1 MKKKA
6 IQLGA
11 AVMGVIMGLSLTAC
25 GSSEKTEAG
34 KEETAAVSEAVA
46 SEADVSETKE
56 EAKETE
62 LIVFAAASMTET
74 LEKISEIY

>member
-1 MKKKA
+1 MKKKVF
-6 IQLGA
+6 QLGA

-34 KEETAAVSEAVA
+34 KEETAAVSE
-46 SEADVSETKE
+46 TKE

-62 LIVFAAASMTET
+62 LSLIH
-74 LEKISEIY
+74 I